1 MTTPENTDKR
11 HFTPEQVDI
20 FADAALQPQLQ
31 FEANNLP
38 QVEQAVAQA
47 LSRFFSGDYGR
58 IPPEHR
64 QTAAANEAA
73 GRGIVYGLYPYPDKP
88 NRSILVKYDYDREF
102 DEGRPYCQV
111 WNHYA
116 PAPGE

>member
-1 MTTPENTDKR
+1 MTSIENTEKR
-11 HFTPEQVDI
+11 NFTPDQVDV
-20 FADAALQPQLQ
+20 FSDAALQPQLQ
-31 FEANNLP
+31 FEANHNP
-38 QVEQAVAQA
+38 QVEQATAAA

-73 GRGIVYGLYPYPDKP
+73 GRGIVYGLYPYPNNP
-88 NRSILVKYDYDREF
+88 SRSILVKYDYDREYS
-102 DEGRPYCQV
+102 EGRPYCQV

-116 PAPGE
+116 PAPPE